1 MEDATFTFSTDKSKL
16 DPSVIHAFLTES
28 YWSKGCSMDNVL
40 RRIENSI
47 CFGVYDTEQ
56 QIGFAR
62 VITDKTTFAYIAD
75 VFILENHRGQ
85 GLSKRLMAFIM
96 EQPDLQNLRRWLLA
110 TRDAHGLY
118 TQFGF
123 TPLSN
128 PEVWMDILNPNAYI
142 SPSTGKVGD
151 K

>member
-1 MEDATFTFSTDKSKL
+1 MKNTIFTFSTDKSKL
-16 DPSVIHAFLTES
+16 DPSVIHGFLTES

-40 RRIENSI
+40 RRIENAM
-47 CFGVYDTEQ
+47 CFGVYDDKQ

-75 VFILENHRGQ
+75 VFILENYRGQ
-85 GLSKRLMAFIM
+85 GLSKQMMAFIM
-96 EQPDLQNLRRWLLA
+96 TQPDLKNLRRWLLA

-118 TQFGF
+118 AQYDF

-128 PEVWMDILNPNAYI
+128 PTLWMEIMNPNAYTT
-142 SPSTGKVGD
+142 P
-151 K
+151 

>member
-1 MEDATFTFSTDKSKL
+1 MEDTTFTFSTDKSKL
-16 DPSVIHAFLTES
+16 DPSVIHAFLTET

-47 CFGVYDTEQ
+47 CFGVYDNEQ

-62 VITDKTTFAYIAD
+62 VITDKATFAYIAD

-85 GLSKRLMAFIM
+85 GLSKQLMAFIL
-96 EQPDLQNLRRWLLA
+96 EQPDLQNLKRWLLA

-118 TQFGF
+118 AQFGF
-123 TPLSN
+123 SPLSN
-128 PEVWMDILNPNAYI
+128 PETWMDILNPNAYLI
-142 SPSTGKVGD
+142 Q
-151 K
+151 